1 MKNINKI
8 KGCMLGGAIGDALGY
23 ERKNNRVGKSEQSN
37 NKITILLLDW
47 IDLLTIL
54 FFLS

>member
-37 NKITILLLDW
+37 NKG
-47 IDLLTIL
+47 
-54 FFLS
+54 FFKNKSHNFRFEI

>member
-23 ERKNNRVGKSEQSN
+23 ERKNN
-37 NKITILLLDW
+37 IPI
-47 IDLLTIL
+47 
-54 FFLS
+54 